1 MKLMLRKLRK
11 THDMTQSELAER
23 IGTTLRVVSS
33 WEREETVMPL
43 IDAARIADVFECT
56 LDELAGREW
65 PPAGYTSDETKLV
78 DAYRECTP
86 REQHSLLDMAQT
98 MADDGQA
105 KNHPASSEE
114 DIA

>member
-1 MKLMLRKLRK
+1 MKELRVRMGLGQKEVA
-11 THDMTQSELAER
+11 SELDMPVRRYGSYER
-23 IGTTLRVVSS
+23 GERTLS
-33 WEREETVMPL
+33 L

-65 PPAGYTSDETKLV
+65 PPEGRTSDEARLV

-86 REQHSLLDMAQT
+86 REKSSLLNMAQT

-105 KNHPASSEE
+105 KNDQVGGVA
-114 DIA
+114 